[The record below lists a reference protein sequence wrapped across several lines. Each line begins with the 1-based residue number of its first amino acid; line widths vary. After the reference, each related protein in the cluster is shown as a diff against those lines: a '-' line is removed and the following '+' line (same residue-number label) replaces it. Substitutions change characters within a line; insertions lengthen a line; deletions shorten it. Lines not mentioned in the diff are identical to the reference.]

1 MRRDLRRLFQS
12 IDLRLTVGLIAG
24 VLILTL
30 DYYNTWLP
38 VSTHQQL
45 LWAEALESLVYYF
58 LLPLFIITAFK
69 DSASSYGFRLGDWR
83 AGLRWSLLSAA
94 LAAPLLYFAARAP
107 EMVGYYSRGSR
118 SIPEILLVSALEL
131 FGWEFFFR
139 GYLLFLLARLVGP
152 NAILLQAVPFALAH
166 LGKPQLETLTTIF
179 GGAYFGWIA
188 WRTRSF
194 LYPFLLHWLINVFV
208 YLVAGGLILF

>member
-1 MRRDLRRLFQS
+1 MKRDIRKLLQS
-12 IDLRLTVGLIAG
+12 IDLRLAVGLVAG

-38 VSTHQQL
+38 VSTHRQL
-45 LWAEALESLVYYF
+45 LWAEALESLVYY
-58 LLPLFIITAFK
+58 LLVPLFIILAFG
-69 DSASSYGFRLGDWR
+69 DSVSSYGFRLGDWR
-83 AGLRWSLLSAA
+83 AGLHWSLLSTLIALPILFFAA
-94 LAAPLLYFAARAP
+94 LAP
-107 EMVGYYSRGSR
+107 EMVSYYSRGSR
-118 SIPEILLVSALEL
+118 SALEILLVSGLEL

-166 LGKPQLETLTTIF
+166 FGKPQLETLTTIF

-208 YLVAGGLILF
+208 YLVAGGLIVI